1 MGNNS
6 SYVLTKLKGEIE
18 RLGDQHRVWSPAVRN
33 LWREAKIGEG
43 DIVLDA
49 GCGPGFV
56 TMELKD
62 LVGASGRIISVDR
75 TSDYLDYLREQIAAQ
90 AVRNVE
96 VKQAFLEELP
106 LESDS
111 VDHIFI
117 RWVLLFV
124 PDLNPVL
131 REFQR
136 VLRSG
141 GSLIVCDYYDF
152 KHCFEGRTIP
162 HSPIIN
168 DFITSVKD
176 YFTTNGVH
184 NLRVGQDL
192 PDMLHALNFTT
203 QSLSI
208 DMKIGAAHSD
218 VWNWAMAFLK
228 PASKHM
234 VEVGAYN
241 QQQLDRVWQEVDR
254 LANVPGSAYISPL
267 FSLIRATLR

>member
-1 MGNNS
+1 MSNNS
-6 SYVLTKLKGEIE
+6 SYVLTKLKGEIK

-33 LWREAKIGEG
+33 LWREAQIGEG

-62 LVGASGRIISVDR
+62 LVGESGRVISVDR
-75 TSDYLDYLREQIAAQ
+75 TPDYLDYLREQIAAQ
-90 AVRNVE
+90 DVRNVE

-131 REFQR
+131 SEFQR

-141 GSLIVCDYYDF
+141 GSLMVCDYYDF
-152 KHCFEGRTIP
+152 ENCFEGRVVP

-168 DFITSVKD
+168 DFISSVKD
-176 YFTTNGVH
+176 YFIANGVY

-192 PDMLHALNFTT
+192 PHMLHALNFTT
-203 QSLSI
+203 HSLGI

-218 VWNWAMAFLK
+218 VWDWAMAFLR
-228 PASKHM
+228 PASAHM
-234 VEVGAYN
+234 VEVGECS
-241 QQQLDRVWQEVDR
+241 QQHLDQVWQEVDR
-254 LANVPGSAYISPL
+254 LTNVPGSAYISPL